1 MNEMNA
7 EQRAKYLFDLFE
19 FIEYD
24 SKVKTFIT
32 RKSCALILVQELM
45 KDVDIKSR
53 DFIYW
58 SNVKFNLLE
67 L

>member
-1 MNEMNA
+1 MNEMTS
-7 EQRAKYLFDLFE
+7 EQRARYLFELFD
-19 FIEYD
+19 FIEFD
-24 SKVKTFIT
+24 SKVKTFMA

-58 SNVKFNLLE
+58 SNVKLNILE

>member
-7 EQRAKYLFDLFE
+7 EQRAKYLFDLFD

-24 SKVKTFIT
+24 SKVKTFMT

>member
-1 MNEMNA
+1 MKEMTA
-7 EQRAKYLFDLFE
+7 EQRARYLFDLFE

-24 SKVKTFIT
+24 SKVKTFVT

-58 SNVKFNLLE
+58 SNVKLNLLE

>member
-1 MNEMNA
+1 MKEMTA
-7 EQRAKYLFDLFE
+7 EQRAKYLFDLFD

-24 SKVKTFIT
+24 SKVKTFMT

-53 DFIYW
+53 EFIYW
-58 SNVKFNLLE
+58 SNVKLYLLE

>member
-1 MNEMNA
+1 MKEMTA
-7 EQRAKYLFDLFE
+7 EQRAKFYFELFE

-58 SNVKFNLLE
+58 SNVKLNLLE

>member
-1 MNEMNA
+1 MNEMTA
-7 EQRAKYLFDLFE
+7 EQRASYLFDLFE

-24 SKVKTFIT
+24 SKVKTFMT
-32 RKSCALILVQELM
+32 RKTCALILVQELM

-58 SNVKFNLLE
+58 SNVKLNLLE

>member
-1 MNEMNA
+1 MKEMTA
-7 EQRAKYLFDLFE
+7 EQRARYLFDLFE

-24 SKVKTFIT
+24 SKVKTFVT
-32 RKSCALILVQELM
+32 RKTCALILVQELM

-58 SNVKFNLLE
+58 SNVKFNILE

>member
-1 MNEMNA
+1 MNEMTA
-7 EQRAKYLFDLFE
+7 EQRARYLFDLFE

-24 SKVKTFIT
+24 SKVKTWVT
-32 RKSCALILVQELM
+32 RKTCALILVQELM

-58 SNVKFNLLE
+58 SNVKLNLLE

>member
-1 MNEMNA
+1 MKEMNA
-7 EQRAKYLFDLFE
+7 EQRARYLFELFD
-19 FIEYD
+19 FIEFD

-58 SNVKFNLLE
+58 SNVKLNLLE

>member
-1 MNEMNA
+1 MKEMTA
-7 EQRAKYLFDLFE
+7 EQRAKFLFELFE

-24 SKVKTFIT
+24 SKVKTFIA

-58 SNVKFNLLE
+58 SNVKLNLLE

>member
-1 MNEMNA
+1 MNEMTA

-24 SKVKTFIT
+24 SKVKTFVT
-32 RKSCALILVQELM
+32 RKTCALILVQELM

-58 SNVKFNLLE
+58 SNVKLNILE
-67 L
+67 I

>member
-19 FIEYD
+19 FLDIEN
-24 SKVKTFIT
+24 KMKKFIAQKT
-32 RKSCALILVQELM
+32 CAIILVHETT

-58 SNVKFNLLE
+58 SNVKLNLLE

>member
-7 EQRAKYLFDLFE
+7 EQRARYLFELFE
-19 FIEYD
+19 FVEYD
-24 SKVKTFIT
+24 SKVKTFVA
-32 RKSCALILVQELM
+32 RKTCALILVQELM

-58 SNVKFNLLE
+58 SNVKLNILE

>member
-1 MNEMNA
+1 MKEMTA
-7 EQRAKYLFDLFE
+7 EQRAKYLFELFD

-32 RKSCALILVQELM
+32 RKSCALIVVQELM

-58 SNVKFNLLE
+58 SHVKLYLLE

>member
-1 MNEMNA
+1 MNEMTA
-7 EQRAKYLFDLFE
+7 EQRARYLIDLFD

-24 SKVKTFIT
+24 SKIKTYVT

-58 SNVKFNLLE
+58 SNVKLNILE
-67 L
+67 I

>member
-1 MNEMNA
+1 MKEMNA
-7 EQRAKYLFDLFE
+7 EQRAKYLFDLFD

-24 SKVKTFIT
+24 SKVKTFMT

-58 SNVKFNLLE
+58 SNVKLYLLE

>member
-7 EQRAKYLFDLFE
+7 EQRARYLFELFE

-24 SKVKTFIT
+24 SKVKTFMA

-45 KDVDIKSR
+45 KDVDMKSR

-58 SNVKFNLLE
+58 SNVKLNILE

>member
-1 MNEMNA
+1 MKEMTA
-7 EQRAKYLFDLFE
+7 EQRAKYLIDLFD

-24 SKVKTFIT
+24 SKIKTYVT

-58 SNVKFNLLE
+58 SNVKLNILE

>member
-1 MNEMNA
+1 MTA
-7 EQRAKYLFDLFE
+7 EERARYLFDLFE

-24 SKVKTFIT
+24 SKVKTFMA
-32 RKSCALILVQELM
+32 RKSCALILVHELM

-53 DFIYW
+53 DFIFW
-58 SNVKFNLLE
+58 SHVKLNLLE

>member
-1 MNEMNA
+1 MKEMNA
-7 EQRAKYLFDLFE
+7 EQRAKYLFDLFD

-24 SKVKTFIT
+24 SKVKTFMT

-58 SNVKFNLLE
+58 SNVKLNLLE

>member
-1 MNEMNA
+1 MKEMNA
-7 EQRAKYLFDLFE
+7 EQRAKFYFDLFE

-24 SKVKTFIT
+24 SKVKTFMT

-58 SNVKFNLLE
+58 SNVKLNLLE

>member
-1 MNEMNA
+1 MKEMTA
-7 EQRAKYLFDLFE
+7 EQRAKYLFELFD

-24 SKVKTFIT
+24 SKVKTFMT
-32 RKSCALILVQELM
+32 RKSCALIMVQELM

-58 SNVKFNLLE
+58 SNVKLYLLE

>member
-19 FIEYD
+19 FVEYD
-24 SKVKTFIT
+24 SKVKTFVT

-58 SNVKFNLLE
+58 SNVKLNLLE

>member
-1 MNEMNA
+1 MNEMTS
-7 EQRAKYLFDLFE
+7 EQRARYLFELFD
-19 FIEYD
+19 FIEFD
-24 SKVKTFIT
+24 SKVKTFMA
-32 RKSCALILVQELM
+32 RKSCALILVQELI

-58 SNVKFNLLE
+58 SNVKLNILE

>member
-1 MNEMNA
+1 MNEMTS
-7 EQRAKYLFDLFE
+7 EQRARYLFELFD
-19 FIEYD
+19 FIECD
-24 SKVKTFIT
+24 SKVKTFMT

-58 SNVKFNLLE
+58 SNVKLNILE

>member
-58 SNVKFNLLE
+58 SNVKLNILE

>member
-1 MNEMNA
+1 MKEMTA
-7 EQRAKYLFDLFE
+7 EQRARYLFDLFE
-19 FIEYD
+19 FVEYD
-24 SKVKTFIT
+24 SKVKTFMT

-58 SNVKFNLLE
+58 SNVKLNLLE

>member
-1 MNEMNA
+1 MNEMTA
-7 EQRAKYLFDLFE
+7 EQRAKYLIDLFD

-24 SKVKTFIT
+24 SKIKTYVT

-58 SNVKFNLLE
+58 SNVKLNILE

>member
-1 MNEMNA
+1 MNEMTA
-7 EQRAKYLFDLFE
+7 EQRARYLFELFE
-19 FIEYD
+19 FVEYD
-24 SKVKTFIT
+24 SKVKTFVA
-32 RKSCALILVQELM
+32 RKTCALILVQELM

-58 SNVKFNLLE
+58 SNVKLNILE

>member
-1 MNEMNA
+1 MNEMTA
-7 EQRAKYLFDLFE
+7 EQRARYLIDLFD

-24 SKVKTFIT
+24 SKIKTYVT

-58 SNVKFNLLE
+58 SNVKLNILE

>member
-1 MNEMNA
+1 MKEMTA
-7 EQRAKYLFDLFE
+7 EQRAKYLFDLFD

-24 SKVKTFIT
+24 SKVKTFMT

-58 SNVKFNLLE
+58 SNVKLYLLE

>member
-1 MNEMNA
+1 MNEMTA
-7 EQRAKYLFDLFE
+7 EQRARYLFDLFE
-19 FIEYD
+19 FVEYD
-24 SKVKTFIT
+24 SKVKTFVT
-32 RKSCALILVQELM
+32 RKTCALILVQELM